1 MNQYQSRLNIDD
13 DDLSGCLASQPL
25 RTKQPQFAP
34 KVDEQKRPTNDE
46 SDDDDL
52 SGCLLSTS
60 LRPKQTFKKSSR
72 QALPPSRPVEN
83 SGDLESGGLG
93 SDWLYM
99 N

>member
-13 DDLSGCLASQPL
+13 DDLSGCLASQPV
-25 RTKQPQFAP
+25 RTKQSPAAPQVNER
-34 KVDEQKRPTNDE
+34 KGSVNDQH
-46 SDDDDL
+46 DDDDL

-60 LRPKQTFKKSSR
+60 LRPKQTVRKTSR
-72 QALPPSRPVEN
+72 QVLPPSRPIEN